1 MKSVIKSF
9 LKHNVYKKMS
19 SSVIIIAINILSKN
33 DKIKMAAVL
42 FIQIFLALFDLVGVV
57 LFGILGSLTISG
69 IGSKKPG
76 DRISKVLEFMH
87 ISSSSLQHQV
97 TYLGIIVAVVF
108 LLKTLSSLYLN
119 KKTLYFLSRRAA
131 DLSSILTSKLLSQS
145 LTQVQAKSVQETI
158 YSLVNGPVIVIV
170 GIIGGVI
177 SLLSD
182 AALLIILIFGLFY
195 VDKMIAI
202 LTIILFSSIGYILY
216 YLLKVKV
223 KQFGILSSQNSIET
237 AEKINEAL
245 VTYREI
251 FVRNRRSFYSQEI
264 KNLKFKGAKLEA
276 DNTFYQGISKY
287 VIEVTVIFGALSISG
302 IQFFTQTAEH
312 AVAVLGIFLAT
323 SARIAPAVLRM
334 QHGFLGLTSNIGA
347 SAPTIE
353 LIIKLKKVQ
362 AYKYK
367 ESSIDFE
374 HFGFNPDISIINVS
388 KTYPTKI
395 TPAVSGVSLNIKK
408 GELISIVGSSGAGKT
423 TLIDLLLGVLS
434 SDSGEIKI
442 SGSKPIEAII
452 RWEGAIAYVP
462 QDVAIINGTIRE
474 NIMMGYPK
482 SIYADTEI
490 QKAIKIAKLDEFIN
504 QLPEGLDTPVGE
516 RGTKIS
522 GGQRQRLGIARAMFT
537 NPSLLI
543 LDEATS
549 SLDAITEADINES
562 IQRMRGIVTVVVI
575 AHRLSTV
582 RNSNLVIYMDEGKIL
597 ATGSF
602 EEVRTKIPNFDTQAK
617 LMGL

>member
-9 LKHNVYKKMS
+9 LKHNLYKKMS

-76 DRISKVLEFMH
+76 DRISKVLEFLH

-158 YSLVNGPVIVIV
+158 YSLVNGPGIVIV

-182 AALLIILIFGLFY
+182 AALLIILMFGLFY

-287 VIEVTVIFGALSISG
+287 VIEVTVIFGALSIS
-302 IQFFTQTAEH
+302 
-312 AVAVLGIFLAT
+312 
-323 SARIAPAVLRM
+323 
-334 QHGFLGLTSNIGA
+334 
-347 SAPTIE
+347 
-353 LIIKLKKVQ
+353 
-362 AYKYK
+362 
-367 ESSIDFE
+367 
-374 HFGFNPDISIINVS
+374 
-388 KTYPTKI
+388 
-395 TPAVSGVSLNIKK
+395 
-408 GELISIVGSSGAGKT
+408 
-423 TLIDLLLGVLS
+423 
-434 SDSGEIKI
+434 
-442 SGSKPIEAII
+442 
-452 RWEGAIAYVP
+452 
-462 QDVAIINGTIRE
+462 
-474 NIMMGYPK
+474 
-482 SIYADTEI
+482 
-490 QKAIKIAKLDEFIN
+490 
-504 QLPEGLDTPVGE
+504 
-516 RGTKIS
+516 
-522 GGQRQRLGIARAMFT
+522 
-537 NPSLLI
+537 
-543 LDEATS
+543 
-549 SLDAITEADINES
+549 
-562 IQRMRGIVTVVVI
+562 
-575 AHRLSTV
+575 
-582 RNSNLVIYMDEGKIL
+582 
-597 ATGSF
+597 
-602 EEVRTKIPNFDTQAK
+602 
-617 LMGL
+617 